1 MDSASPRLT
10 RLKPLTYPH
19 TRELAESALQPAMT
33 AHTYAYKDPIL
44 TLNGVSIA
52 FNDEP
57 VLRDINAQVLDVTRP
72 NMRQGQVVGFYGRSG
87 IGKSVLCR
95 IMAGLVAPG
104 TGTVEVGLAQQPVLP
119 GMVGFVQQRYP
130 LFEHRTLHDNLLVA
144 AQRKHAPAEARQHI
158 DAYLERFGLAPHR
171 RKYPALL
178 SGGQRQRAAIAQQL
192 LCSDHLIL
200 LDEPF
205 SGLDVAMI
213 DEVKRIIVEV
223 TTMDELN
230 TVIIV
235 SHDIVTTTAL
245 ADRLW
250 LLGYEHDAAGAL
262 VPGATISP
270 QHQYN
275 LAEMGLAWHGNVETE
290 PEVAQFVEHIK
301 NEIRGS

>member
-1 MDSASPRLT
+1 
-10 RLKPLTYPH
+10 
-19 TRELAESALQPAMT
+19 MT
-33 AHTYAYKDPIL
+33 THSYKDPVL
-44 TLNGVSIA
+44 TLSGVSMS
-52 FNDEP
+52 FNNEL
-57 VLRDINAQVLDVTRP
+57 VLRDINAQILDVTRP
-72 NMRQGQVVGFYGRSG
+72 NMHQGQVVGFYGRSG

-95 IMAGLVAPG
+95 IMAGLIPPTA
-104 TGTVEVGLAQQPVLP
+104 GTVEVGLAQQTVAP

-130 LFEHRTLHDNLLVA
+130 LFDHRTLYDNLLVA
-144 AQRKHAPAEARQHI
+144 AERKHAHAEACQHVET
-158 DAYLERFGLAPHR
+158 YLERFCLAPHR
-171 RKYPALL
+171 KKYPAHL

-213 DEVKRIIVEV
+213 DEMKRIIHEV

-275 LAEMGLAWHGNVETE
+275 LAEMGLAWHENVEAE
-290 PEVAQFVEHIK
+290 PEFAQFVEHIK

>member
-1 MDSASPRLT
+1 
-10 RLKPLTYPH
+10 
-19 TRELAESALQPAMT
+19 MT

-44 TLNGVSIA
+44 TLDNISMSFQG
-52 FNDEP
+52 EP
-57 VLRDINAQVLDVTRP
+57 ILRDISAQVLDVTRP

-95 IMAGLVAPG
+95 IMAGLIRPSG
-104 TGTVEVGLAQQPVLP
+104 GTVAVGQAQQAVAP

-130 LFEHRTLHDNLLVA
+130 LFDHRTLLDNLLVA
-144 AQRKHAPAEARQHI
+144 AQRKYAPAEAHQHVE
-158 DAYLERFGLAPHR
+158 AYLERFGLTPHR

-275 LAEMGLAWHGNVETE
+275 LAEMGLAWHENVEAE
-290 PEVAQFVEHIK
+290 PEFARFVEHIK
-301 NEIRGS
+301 QEIRGS

>member
-1 MDSASPRLT
+1 
-10 RLKPLTYPH
+10 
-19 TRELAESALQPAMT
+19 MT
-33 AHTYAYKDPIL
+33 AHTHAYRDPIL
-44 TLNGVSIA
+44 TLNNVSIA
-52 FNDEP
+52 FHNEP
-57 VLRDINAQVLDVTRP
+57 ILRDINAQVLDVTRP

-104 TGTVEVGLAQQPVLP
+104 TGTVEVGLAQQSVTP

-144 AQRKHAPAEARQHI
+144 AQRKHAPAAARQHV

-213 DEVKRIIVEV
+213 DEVKKIIVEV

-275 LAEMGLAWHGNVETE
+275 LAEMGLAWHENVEAE
-290 PEVAQFVEHIK
+290 PEFAQFVEHIK
-301 NEIRGS
+301 QEIRGS

>member
-1 MDSASPRLT
+1 
-10 RLKPLTYPH
+10 
-19 TRELAESALQPAMT
+19 MT

-44 TLNGVSIA
+44 TLNNISMSFQG
-52 FNDEP
+52 EP
-57 VLRDINAQVLDVTRP
+57 ILRDINAQVLDVTRP
-72 NMRQGQVVGFYGRSG
+72 NMKQGQVVGFYGRSG

-95 IMAGLVAPG
+95 IMAGLIRPSS
-104 TGTVEVGLAQQPVLP
+104 GTVEVGQAQQAVLP

-130 LFEHRTLHDNLLVA
+130 LFDHRTLFDNLLVA
-144 AQRKHAPAEARQHI
+144 AQRKYGPAEARQHVST
-158 DAYLERFGLAPHR
+158 YLERFGLTTHA

-230 TVIIV
+230 TVVIV
-235 SHDIVTTTAL
+235 SHDLVTTTAL

-250 LLGYEHDAAGAL
+250 LLGYERDAAGAL
-262 VPGATISP
+262 VPGATISA

-275 LAEMGLAWHGNVETE
+275 LAEMGLAWHQNVEAE
-290 PEVAQFVEHIK
+290 PEFAQFVEHIK
-301 NEIRGS
+301 DEIRRS

>member
-1 MDSASPRLT
+1 MTAL
-10 RLKPLTYPH
+10 PH
-19 TRELAESALQPAMT
+19 T
-33 AHTYAYKDPIL
+33 YKEPIL
-44 TLNGVSIA
+44 TLNGVSMT
-52 FNDEP
+52 FHGEP

-72 NMRQGQVVGFYGRSG
+72 GMNQGQVVGFYGRSG

-95 IMAGLVAPG
+95 IMAGLIAPSAG
-104 TGTVEVGLAQQPVLP
+104 SVEVGQAQQAVAP

-130 LFEHRTLHDNLLVA
+130 LFDHRTLLDNLLVA
-144 AQRKHAPAEARQHI
+144 AERKYAPAEARQHVET
-158 DAYLERFGLAPHR
+158 YLERFCLAPHR
-171 RKYPALL
+171 KKYPAHL

-213 DEVKRIIVEV
+213 DELKSIIVEV

-275 LAEMGLAWHGNVETE
+275 LAEMGLAWHENVEAE
-290 PEVAQFVEHIK
+290 PEFAQFVEHIK